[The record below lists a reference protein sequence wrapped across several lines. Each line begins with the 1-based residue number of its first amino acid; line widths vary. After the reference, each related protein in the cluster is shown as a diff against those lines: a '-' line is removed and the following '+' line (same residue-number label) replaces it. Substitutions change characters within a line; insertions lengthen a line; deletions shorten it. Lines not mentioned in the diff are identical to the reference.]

1 MEYKIKIS
9 PVKLKGDD
17 GYKSFSIRVPEEIC
31 DALDN
36 IAAQTGRSRN
46 EIITILLKEGVEH
59 VEVE

>member
-9 PVKLKGDD
+9 PAKLKGDD